1 MAEEEGGTFD
11 ISGYHSIVNSNTV
24 SQRMQFF
31 SCFPSILVRRALAV
45 GLMPLCLLFTALTAT
60 SVQAQSL
67 PSLGDTEREALSPA
81 MERKL
86 GERIMHTIRRDRDYL
101 DDAPVQEYLSTIGN
115 QLLAAKPDA
124 RGEEQYDF
132 FFFVVR
138 DSSLNAFA
146 LPGGFIG
153 VHSGLILA
161 AQTESELASVLAHEI
176 GHVAQRHIAR
186 MLGKQKQD
194 ALIPLASLILGAL
207 AATASPDAGIAVAMG
222 GQGLAIQRSLD
233 FSRQAEREADRVG
246 LDILNKAGFET
257 YGMINFFQ
265 RLQKASR
272 AYSDMAPPYLRS
284 HPLTTERIADIEA
297 RIRDQ
302 RYRQHVDSLDFSL
315 IQARVRVLQ
324 NPSVQGLIDAGDEF
338 KRQLEENTRAAVIT
352 ANYGLALVAFKQGDT
367 GRAQT
372 FLEQARAALK
382 SSVVSSAATVGDAV
396 IANLAIDIKLAAH
409 KSNEAV
415 NEADQARKR
424 FPLSRGI
431 AHQYAQALL
440 AAGRGQDASNYL
452 RDQVQMYRQDQLA
465 YKLLAQA
472 YAVQDKQAQQH
483 MALAEFYVLNGSLPA
498 ALEQLSI
505 ARRSPDA
512 SFYDQSIIDAR
523 EREIKAQRLEELHQE
538 KEG

>member
-1 MAEEEGGTFD
+1 
-11 ISGYHSIVNSNTV
+11 
-24 SQRMQFF
+24 MQFHP
-31 SCFPSILVRRALAV
+31 CLPPILVRRGRALAAV
-45 GLMPLCLLFTALTAT
+45 LLMPLCLSFAAMMAT
-60 SVQAQSL
+60 PAYSQSL
-67 PSLGDTEREALSPA
+67 PSLGDTEREALSPL

-124 RGEEQYDF
+124 RGEAQYDF
-132 FFFVVR
+132 FFFAVR

-207 AATASPDAGIAVAMG
+207 AATASPDAGMAVAMG

-302 RYRQHVDSLDFSL
+302 RYRQHVDSMDFSL

-324 NPSVQGLIDAGDEF
+324 NASAQGLIDAAEEF
-338 KRQLEENTRAAVIT
+338 KRQLQEKTRIAAVT
-352 ANYGLALVAFKQGDT
+352 ANYGLALVALKKGDVQGDT
-367 GRAQT
+367 QGDAGQAQAY
-372 FLEQARAALK
+372 LDQARAALK
-382 SSVVSSAATVGDAV
+382 SSVVSSKPAASDAV

-409 KSNEAV
+409 KANDAV
-415 NEADQARKR
+415 READAARIR

-440 AAGRGQDASNYL
+440 AAGRAQDASNYL

-472 YAVQDKQAQQH
+472 YAAQDRQAQQH
-483 MALAEFYVLNGSLPA
+483 MALAESYVLNGSLPA
-498 ALEQLSI
+498 ALEQLNI
-505 ARRSPDA
+505 ARRAPDA

-523 EREIKAQRLEELHQE
+523 EREIKAQRLEELRQE